1 MMRRKYMKFQIKRK
15 ELPTLEMFLFKLSY
29 PCHCEIEVS
38 FTDSDEIYFYK
49 TIEIDGHLVLVT
61 Q

>member
-1 MMRRKYMKFQIKRK
+1 MKFQIKRT